1 VNLRTTPRASSND
14 ADDATVQ
21 IARKRFARRRLVR
34 RLVALRPLLVGLTL
48 IAAVAGLVW
57 VLFFSTLLATES
69 VEVRGTEVVS
79 AARVRELAAVPLD
92 EPLARVDTD
101 AVRARVEDLAAVES
115 VEVRRCW
122 PHTVCIDVT
131 ERESVAVVEK
141 EGTLW
146 GLDATGILFRRYV
159 GRPPELPLVH
169 VKATASTD
177 ALAEAA
183 GVVSALTPSVTRR
196 VVFLDVQTVDEITLK
211 LRSGAEVVW
220 GSAEDSANKVRV
232 LEPLLA
238 AQPGAVR
245 YNVSAPGN
253 PTVTLP

>member
-1 VNLRTTPRASSND
+1 VNLRTTPRASPND

-21 IARKRFARRRLVR
+21 IARKQFARRRLVR
-34 RLVALRPLLVGLTL
+34 RLVALRPLLVGLAVVL
-48 IAAVAGLVW
+48 AAAGLVW

-69 VEVRGTEVVS
+69 VEVRGTGVVS
-79 AARVRELAAVPLD
+79 AARVRELAAVPMG
-92 EPLARVDTD
+92 EPMARVDTD
-101 AVRARVEDLAAVES
+101 AVRARIEDLAAVKS
-115 VEVRRCW
+115 VEVTRCW

-131 ERESVAVVEK
+131 ERQSIAVVEK

-146 GLDATGILFRRYV
+146 GLDSTGILFRKYSE
-159 GRPPELPLVH
+159 RPAELPLVH
-169 VKATASTD
+169 IKATASTD

-183 GVVSALTPSVTRR
+183 GVVSALTPSLLRR

-211 LRSGAEVVW
+211 LRSGAVVVW
-220 GSAEDSANKVRV
+220 GSAEESANKVRV

-238 AQPGAVR
+238 ARPNAVR

-253 PTVTLP
+253 PTVTLR